1 MKDFLSGLCFLND
14 IELLIVL
21 NIFKSLFRFGESQ
34 SLSKY
39 SSLVQDINSLED
51 SLIKLSDLELYS
63 KTEAFYDRISKGETL
78 DSLLVECFA
87 VVRESAKRNLGQRHF
102 DTQLMGGIALHQGK
116 IAEMKTGEGKTLVST
131 LAVYLNAIKREGVH
145 VVTVNDYLARRDTV
159 WMGPIYSKLGLTVG
173 CLQHDSAYIYKLEG
187 DKQDITSHLQAVSRN
202 EAYLADIIYGT
213 NNEFGFDYLRDNM
226 AIDSNNQVQRN
237 LGYAI
242 VDEVDN
248 ILIDESRTP
257 LIISGPS
264 ENSPQIYRQF
274 SSLIRKLNQEKD
286 YVIDEKTRNAM
297 LTQDGITILEKSLKV
312 SNLYGPDNYHYI
324 PLIDNA
330 LKANFVYKRD
340 KDYVVKDGE
349 VVIVDEFTGRL
360 QIGRRYS
367 DGLHQAI
374 EAKEAVTIQK
384 ESITYATITLQN
396 YFRMYKKLAG
406 MTGTAKTEQEEFSK
420 IYNLEVVVIPTNKPM
435 ARDDKSD
442 LIYATDVGK
451 WKAIVEDISLQYE
464 KERPTLV
471 GTTSIENSEKL
482 SRFLKKK
489 NIKHQIL
496 NAKNHEHEAQIIAQ
510 AGRLNAI
517 TVATNMAGRGTDIVL
532 GGNID
537 ALDISENDWEKEH
550 KRVIELGGLY
560 VIGTEHH
567 DARRIDNQLRGR
579 SGRQGDPGSSRFYV
593 SLEDEL
599 MKRFGADKVKNLL
612 LRFSEESMPI
622 EHTIVTKSI
631 ANAQVKVEAFH
642 FDIRKHL
649 LDFDDVLSQQRDL
662 IYKERDRALSD
673 NLREQII
680 HFTVTEIER
689 VVSNFQDKD
698 MANNEDN
705 IIDLTEQIKQIVP
718 INNKVFKND
727 QKFTSKFF
735 DNLLEDLK
743 NEANIVYDKKEEE
756 IGLDNMRILEKT
768 IMLKTIDGNWLNH
781 LTSMEQLRQGV
792 GLHAYG
798 QRDPLVVYKAE
809 GHKMFEDLIS
819 VIQNQVSRLIFNLD
833 VGSLSGF
840 EINKSNSKKSLN
852 TVKPQETNSSNMS
865 HSKIGRNDLCPCG
878 NGKKYKRCHGI

>member
-1 MKDFLSGLCFLND
+1 
-14 IELLIVL
+14 VL
-21 NIFKSLFRFGESQ
+21 NIFKSLFGESQ
-34 SLSKY
+34 SLSKF
-39 SSLVQDINSLED
+39 SSLVQDINLLED
-51 SLIKLSDLELYS
+51 SLVRISDTELYS
-63 KTEAFYDRISKGETL
+63 KTEVFRDRISKGETL
-78 DSLLVECFA
+78 DSLLVESFA

-131 LAVYLNAIKREGVH
+131 LAVYLNAIKQEGVH

-159 WMGPIYSKLGLTVG
+159 WMGPIYAKLGLTVA
-173 CLQHDSAYIYKLEG
+173 CLQHDSAYIYKFEG
-187 DKQDITSHLQAVSRN
+187 EKHDINSHLQPVSRN

-226 AIDSNNQVQRN
+226 ANDSNNQVQRN

-274 SSLIRKLNQEKD
+274 SSLVRKLHKEKD
-286 YVIDEKTRNAM
+286 YVIDEKTRNVM
-297 LTQDGITILEKSLKV
+297 LTQDGITILESSLKV

-374 EAKEAVTIQK
+374 EAKEGVTIQK

-420 IYNLEVVVIPTNKPM
+420 IYNLEVIVIPTNKSM
-435 ARDDKSD
+435 IRDDKSD
-442 LIYATDVGK
+442 LIYATDTGK
-451 WKAIVEDISLQYE
+451 WKAIVADISLQS
-464 KERPTLV
+464 KKGRPTLI

-482 SRFLKKK
+482 SGFLKKQ

-537 ALDISENDWEKEH
+537 TLDISKNDWEEEH
-550 KRVIELGGLY
+550 KKVIELGGLY
-560 VIGTEHH
+560 VVGTEHH

-579 SGRQGDPGSSRFYV
+579 SGRQGDPGASRFYV

-612 LRFSEESMPI
+612 LRFTDESMPI

-631 ANAQVKVEAFH
+631 ANAQVKVESYH

-649 LDFDDVLSQQRDL
+649 LNFDDVLSQQRDL
-662 IYKERDRALSD
+662 IYKERDRALSGI
-673 NLREQII
+673 LRDQII
-680 HFTVTEIER
+680 SFAFVEIER
-689 VVSNFQDKD
+689 IVSNFQNND
-698 MANNEDN
+698 MPNKEDN
-705 IIDLTEQIKQIVP
+705 ILDLTEQIKQIIP
-718 INNKVFKND
+718 INNSIFKEHE
-727 QKFTSKFF
+727 KFTNKFF
-735 DNLLEDLK
+735 DNLLTNLK
-743 NEANIVYDKKEEE
+743 NELNLLYEKKEQE
-756 IGLDNMRILEKT
+756 IGLDNMRSLEKT
-768 IMLKTIDGNWLNH
+768 IMLKTIDANWLHH

-798 QRDPLVVYKAE
+798 QRDPLVVYKSE
-809 GHKMFEDLIS
+809 GHKMFQDLIS
-819 VIQNQVSRLIFNLD
+819 VIQNQVSRLIFNLNL
-833 VGSLSGF
+833 GNLSGF
-840 EINKSNSKKSLN
+840 EVNKVDSKEPLNLPKSEQTDRSSINN
-852 TVKPQETNSSNMS
+852 
-865 HSKIGRNDLCPCG
+865 SKIGRNDLCPCG
-878 NGKKYKRCHGI
+878 NGKKYKRCHGV